1 MSVSA
6 RIEVTD
12 LSSFPDETK
21 IVVRG
26 GPAGHEEGRGLV
38 VTTLGKLR
46 KHPAVFR
53 QVPQPRTL
61 FLPGGVASRAGK
73 KPGSK
78 PRLD

>member
-1 MSVSA
+1 MSASA

-26 GPAGHEEGRGLV
+26 GHAGHQDGAGLV

-53 QVPQPRTL
+53 QVPQARTL
-61 FLPGGVASRAGK
+61 FLANAPA

-78 PRLD
+78 PPRLD